1 MAKASEN
8 IFDKA
13 HKNGKDRIFLYHV
26 IFMILNFMIMD
37 LHDFGFN
44 FKYLR
49 NYYNYYFSTGALVNM
64 RVLKFGGTSVA
75 NSDRFE
81 DVAKIALDTAT
92 REQTALVL
100 SAPAKITNLLVALV
114 AQGASGQ
121 DGSKEFEQIRTIVE
135 PIITTLGSKYEKFDT
150 DKILKEF
157 NNTIEILHNRLNGMV
172 LLGVCPELTMAFVES
187 RGESFSILIMS
198 ELLKALGKKVRVID
212 PVQVLVTE
220 GGIMESSVN
229 IELSRARYN
238 AIPDDKEAITLMSG
252 FCGGNAQGQLVL
264 LGRNGS
270 DYSAACLAAISN
282 ASCCEI
288 WTDVDGVYSCDP
300 RAVDG
305 AVLLKK
311 MSYAEA
317 MELSYFGAKVL
328 HPRTIAPIAQFRIP
342 CLIKNTKNPTGAGT
356 LISEETDLSVPIK
369 GISDL
374 KNVALINISGPGM
387 KGMVGMAGRLF
398 TAVSRAGVSITLITQ
413 SSSEYSISF
422 CVGQSDL
429 AKTKKVISSEFKL
442 ELKEGLLN
450 PLEVKEGCAIISV
463 VGDGMRMVRGISG
476 KFFRALAEANVN
488 IRAIA
493 QGSSE
498 RSISAVISQ
507 KRVTEAV
514 AFAHTAFFN
523 SKQRIDVV
531 LIGCGGVG
539 GELINQIK
547 RQRKAL
553 SDKHGIDIRVVGIGN
568 SKHFISNGNC
578 VDLDNYKT
586 LLDESDKPALNPESA
601 EQLIKDEQ
609 LINPILVDCTSSE
622 AIALDYC
629 KYMEAGYHV
638 VTPSKKANTNTYEYY
653 RKLRETA
660 RAQHRKFLYEAN
672 VGAGLPVINTV
683 QNELAAGDSLIEFSG
698 ILSGTLSYLFG
709 LVEDGMSLSE
719 ATQNAYDKGF
729 TEPNPR
735 DDLDGMDVARKLLI
749 LAREC
754 GFKLELS
761 DVDVQGAVPSE
772 FLQGNNAAEVIANIK
787 KADESFAKLTA
798 DAKAQGKVL
807 RYVGSI
813 KDGKC
818 TCCVQAVGPVSALFK
833 VRDGENALAL
843 LTDYYQ
849 PIPLVIRGYGAGTAV
864 TAAGVLSDIL
874 RLQNWAHEE

>member
-1 MAKASEN
+1 
-8 IFDKA
+8 
-13 HKNGKDRIFLYHV
+13 
-26 IFMILNFMIMD
+26 
-37 LHDFGFN
+37 
-44 FKYLR
+44 
-49 NYYNYYFSTGALVNM
+49 M

-92 REQTALVL
+92 TEQTALVL

-114 AQGASGQ
+114 AEGANGNKGEEQ
-121 DGSKEFEQIRTIVE
+121 FKQIRAIVE
-135 PIITTLGSKYEKFDT
+135 PIITNLGAKYDKFNATMILEKFN
-150 DKILKEF
+150 E
-157 NNTIEILHNRLNGMV
+157 TIKLLEQRLEGMV
-172 LLGVCPELTMAFVES
+172 LLGVCPEEVMAFVES

-212 PVQVLVTE
+212 PVDVLVTE
-220 GGIMESSVN
+220 GGVMESSVN
-229 IELSRARYN
+229 IEASKVKYA
-238 AIPDDKEAITLMSG
+238 AIADDKDAITLMAG
-252 FCGGNAQGQLVL
+252 FCGCDANGNLVL

-270 DYSAACLAAISN
+270 DYTAACLAAIAN

-300 RAVDG
+300 RAVEG
-305 AVLLKK
+305 AILLKK
-311 MSYAEA
+311 LSYAEA
-317 MELSYFGAKVL
+317 MELSYFGAEVL

-342 CLIKNTKNPTGAGT
+342 CLIKNTNNPKGSGT

-374 KNVALINISGPGM
+374 KNIALINISGPGM

-398 TAVSRAGVSITLITQ
+398 TAVSRAGISIALITQ

-422 CVGQSDL
+422 CISQSEL
-429 AKTKKVISSEFKL
+429 KKAKKVLNSEFRL
-442 ELKEGLLN
+442 ELKDGLLN
-450 PLEVKEGCAIISV
+450 PIEIKEGCAIISV

-476 KFFRALAEANVN
+476 RFFRALAEANVN

-507 KRVTEAV
+507 KRVTEAL

-523 SKQRIDVV
+523 SKQRLDIV

-539 GELINQIK
+539 GELLAQVN
-547 RQRKAL
+547 RQRKEL
-553 SDKHGIDIRVVGIGN
+553 SDKHGIDIRIVGIGN
-568 SKHFISNGNC
+568 SKHFISDPNC

-586 LLDESDKPALNPESA
+586 LLDNSTTPALTPEVA
-601 EQLIKDEQ
+601 EQLIKDLH

-622 AIALDYC
+622 ALALSYIDY
-629 KYMEAGYHV
+629 MAAGYHV

-653 RKLRETA
+653 KKLREA
-660 RAQHRKFLYEAN
+660 SRVHHRKFLYEAN

-709 LVEDGMSLSE
+709 LVEDGITLSE
-719 ATQNAYDKGF
+719 ATKIAYEKGF

-754 GFKLELS
+754 GLELELS

-772 FLQGNNAAEVIANIK
+772 FLQGNNADEVIANIK
-787 KADESFAKLTA
+787 KADADFSAKVH
-798 DAKAQGKVL
+798 KAVAEGKVL
-807 RYVGSI
+807 RYVGTI

-818 TCCVQAVGPVSALFK
+818 SCSVQAVSSDNALYK

-843 LTDYYQ
+843 TTAYYQ

-864 TAAGVLSDIL
+864 TAAGVLADVL

>member
-1 MAKASEN
+1 
-8 IFDKA
+8 
-13 HKNGKDRIFLYHV
+13 
-26 IFMILNFMIMD
+26 
-37 LHDFGFN
+37 
-44 FKYLR
+44 
-49 NYYNYYFSTGALVNM
+49 M

-92 REQTALVL
+92 TEQTALVL

-114 AQGASGQ
+114 AEGANGNKGEEQ
-121 DGSKEFEQIRTIVE
+121 FKQIRAIVE
-135 PIITTLGSKYEKFDT
+135 PIITNLGAKYDKFNATMILEKFN
-150 DKILKEF
+150 E
-157 NNTIEILHNRLNGMV
+157 TIKLIEQRLEGMV
-172 LLGVCPELTMAFVES
+172 LLGVCPEEVMAFVES

-212 PVQVLVTE
+212 PVDVLVTE
-220 GGIMESSVN
+220 GGVMESSVN
-229 IELSRARYN
+229 IEASKVKYA
-238 AIPDDKEAITLMSG
+238 AVADDKDAITLMAG
-252 FCGGNAQGQLVL
+252 FCGGDANGNLVL

-270 DYSAACLAAISN
+270 DYSAACLAAIAN

-300 RAVDG
+300 RAVEG
-305 AVLLKK
+305 AILLKK

-317 MELSYFGAKVL
+317 MELSYFGAEVL
-328 HPRTIAPIAQFRIP
+328 HPRTIAPIAQFHIP
-342 CLIKNTKNPTGAGT
+342 CLIKNTKNPKGSGT

-374 KNVALINISGPGM
+374 KNIALINISGPGM

-398 TAVSRAGVSITLITQ
+398 TAVSRAGISIALITQ

-422 CVGQSDL
+422 CISQSEL
-429 AKTKKVISSEFKL
+429 KKAKKVLNSEFRL
-442 ELKEGLLN
+442 ELKDGLLN
-450 PLEVKEGCAIISV
+450 PIEIKEGCAIISV

-476 KFFRALAEANVN
+476 RFFRALAEANVN

-523 SKQRIDVV
+523 SKQRLDIV

-539 GELINQIK
+539 GELLAQVN
-547 RQRKAL
+547 RQRKEL
-553 SDKHGIDIRVVGIGN
+553 SDKHGIDIRIVGIGN
-568 SKHFISNGNC
+568 SKHFISDPNC
-578 VDLDNYKT
+578 VDLDNYKA
-586 LLDESDKPALNPESA
+586 LLDNSTTPALTPEVA
-601 EQLIKDEQ
+601 KQLIKDLH

-622 AIALDYC
+622 ALALSYVDY
-629 KYMEAGYHV
+629 MAAGYHV

-653 RKLRETA
+653 KKLREA
-660 RAQHRKFLYEAN
+660 SRVHHRKFLYEAN

-709 LVEDGMSLSE
+709 LVEDGMTLSE
-719 ATQNAYDKGF
+719 ATKIAYEKGF

-754 GFKLELS
+754 GLELELS
-761 DVDVQGAVPSE
+761 DVDVHGAVPSE
-772 FLQGNNAAEVIANIK
+772 FLQGNNADEVIANIK
-787 KADESFAKLTA
+787 KADADFSAKVH
-798 DAKAQGKVL
+798 KAVAEGKVL

-818 TCCVQAVGPVSALFK
+818 SCSVQAVSSDNALYK

-843 LTDYYQ
+843 TTAYYQ

-864 TAAGVLSDIL
+864 TAAGVLADVL

>member
-1 MAKASEN
+1 
-8 IFDKA
+8 
-13 HKNGKDRIFLYHV
+13 
-26 IFMILNFMIMD
+26 
-37 LHDFGFN
+37 
-44 FKYLR
+44 
-49 NYYNYYFSTGALVNM
+49 M

-81 DVAKIALDTAT
+81 DVAKIALDTAAI
-92 REQTALVL
+92 EQTALVL

-114 AQGASGQ
+114 EQGAKGN
-121 DGSKEFEQIRTIVE
+121 DGSEQFDQIHKIVE
-135 PIITTLGSKYEKFDT
+135 PIIKNLGAKYEKFDT
-150 DKILKEF
+150 NKILEQF
-157 NNTIEILHNRLNGMV
+157 NQTINTLHDRLNGIV
-172 LLGVCPELTMAFVES
+172 LLGVCPEEVMAFVES

-198 ELLKALGKKVRVID
+198 ELLQALGKKVRVID

-229 IELSRARYN
+229 IEASRQKYSK
-238 AIPDDKEAITLMSG
+238 IEDDKEAITLMAG
-252 FCGGNAQGQLVL
+252 FCGGDVNGKLVL

-300 RAVDG
+300 RAVEG
-305 AVLLKK
+305 AILLKK

-342 CLIKNTKNPTGAGT
+342 CLIKNTKNPKGAGT
-356 LISEETDLSVPIK
+356 LISDETDLSVPIK

-374 KNVALINISGPGM
+374 KNIALINISGPGM

-398 TAVSRAGVSITLITQ
+398 TAVSRAGISIALITQ

-422 CVGQSDL
+422 CIRQNELSK
-429 AKTKKVISSEFKL
+429 AKKVLNEEFKL
-442 ELKEGLLN
+442 ELKDGLLN
-450 PLEVKEGCAIISV
+450 PIEIKEGCAIVSV
-463 VGDGMRMVRGISG
+463 VGDGMKMVRGISG
-476 KFFRALAEANVN
+476 RFFRALAEANVN

-507 KRVTEAV
+507 KRVNEAV

-523 SKQRIDVV
+523 SKQRLDIV

-539 GELINQIK
+539 GELLSQIK
-547 RQRKAL
+547 RQKEEL
-553 SDKHGIDIRVVGIGN
+553 SNKHGIDIRVVGIGN
-568 SKHFISNGNC
+568 SKHFIQDANC
-578 VDLDNYKT
+578 VDIDNFKD
-586 LLDESDKPALNPESA
+586 LLNNSTQDALTPESA
-601 EQLIKDEQ
+601 ESLIKELH

-622 AIALDYC
+622 QLALKYVDY
-629 KYMEAGYHV
+629 MAAGYHI

-653 RKLRETA
+653 RKLREA
-660 RAQHRKFLYEAN
+660 SRVHHRKFLYEAN
-672 VGAGLPVINTV
+672 VGAGLPVINTI

-719 ATQNAYDKGF
+719 ATKIAYEKGF

-754 GFKLELS
+754 GFELELS
-761 DVDVQGAVPSE
+761 DVEVQGAIDSE
-772 FLQGNNAAEVIANIK
+772 FLQGNNANEVIENIK
-787 KADESFAKLTA
+787 KADEKFSALVQ
-798 DAKAQGKVL
+798 KAVSEGKVL

-813 KDGKC
+813 KNGKC
-818 TCCVQAVGPVSALFK
+818 TCGVQAVGSDNALYK

-843 LTDYYQ
+843 TTAYYQ

-864 TAAGVLSDIL
+864 TAAGVLADIL
-874 RLQNWAHEE
+874 RLQNWTHEDQYVTDF

>member
-1 MAKASEN
+1 
-8 IFDKA
+8 
-13 HKNGKDRIFLYHV
+13 
-26 IFMILNFMIMD
+26 
-37 LHDFGFN
+37 
-44 FKYLR
+44 
-49 NYYNYYFSTGALVNM
+49 M

-75 NSDRFE
+75 NSDRFQ
-81 DVAKIALDTAT
+81 DVANIALDTAT
-92 REQTALVL
+92 KTQTALVL

-114 AQGASGQ
+114 AQGAAGNN
-121 DGSKEFEQIRTIVE
+121 GSKEFDDIRAIVE
-135 PIITTLGSKYEKFDT
+135 PIITTLGSKFESFDT
-150 DKILKEF
+150 EKVLDQF
-157 NNTIEILHNRLNGMV
+157 NVTMNLIRRRIDGMT
-172 LLGVCPELTMAFVES
+172 LLGVCPELVMAFIES
-187 RGESFSILIMS
+187 RGESFSILIMA

-229 IELSRARYN
+229 IEASKARYS
-238 AIPDDKEAITLMSG
+238 ALEDDKEAITLMSG
-252 FCGGNAQGQLVL
+252 FCGGNAQGELVL

-270 DYSAACLAAISN
+270 DYSAACLATISN
-282 ASCCEI
+282 AECCEI

-300 RAVDG
+300 RAVEG

-342 CLIKNTKNPTGAGT
+342 CLIKNTKNPQGPGT
-356 LISEETDLSVPIK
+356 LISDETDFSVPIK

-374 KNVALINISGPGM
+374 KNIALINISGPGM

-398 TAVSRAGVSITLITQ
+398 TAVSRAGVSVALITQ

-422 CVGQSDL
+422 CVSQSEL
-429 AKTKKVISSEFKL
+429 SKAKKVINNEFKL
-442 ELKEGLLN
+442 ELKESLLN
-450 PLEVKEGCAIISV
+450 PIEVKEGCAIISV

-523 SKQRIDVV
+523 TKQRLDLV

-539 GELINQIK
+539 GELLAQVK
-547 RQRKAL
+547 RQRESL
-553 SDKHGIDIRVVGIGN
+553 SNTHGIDIRVVGIGN
-568 SKHFISNGNC
+568 SKHFISDSNC
-578 VDLDNYKT
+578 VDLDNYKS
-586 LLDESDKPALNPESA
+586 LLDASDTPALTPENA
-601 EQLIKDEQ
+601 ENLIKNNH

-622 AIALDYC
+622 SLALSYIDYM
-629 KYMEAGYHV
+629 KAGYHI

-653 RKLRETA
+653 KKLREA
-660 RAQHRKFLYEAN
+660 SKIHNRKFLYEAN

-698 ILSGTLSYLFG
+698 ILSGTLSFLFG
-709 LVEDGMSLSE
+709 LVEDGKTLSE
-719 ATQNAYDKGF
+719 ATQIAYDKGF
-729 TEPNPR
+729 TEPNPA

-754 GFKLELS
+754 GYQLELS
-761 DVDVQGAVPSE
+761 DVDVQGAVPSQ
-772 FLQGNNAAEVIANIK
+772 FLKGANAKEVIANIK
-787 KADESFAKLTA
+787 NADKDFSSLVTK
-798 DAKAQGKVL
+798 AKAEGKVL
-807 RYVGSI
+807 RYVGTI

-818 TCCVQAVGPVSALFK
+818 SCKVQAVGADNALFK
-833 VRDGENALAL
+833 VRDGENALS
-843 LTDYYQ
+843 LTTAYYQ

-864 TAAGVLSDIL
+864 TAAGVLADIL
-874 RLQNWAHEE
+874 RLQNWAHED